1 MEKVIMLKLNKE
13 YKKKYA
19 LNNLKD
25 FYEKVFEKEKINK
38 KEYYDLYYYNCKE
51 NKWAIL
57 SSIDEESF
65 ITFKQQEKLQ
75 IKLMP
80 NLRKMLLPIPK
91 GILDLFKVDYVIT
104 CTLSKEKISYKNNI
118 IRLNKIEEPIL
129 ECINIQM
136 KNKKEKQIIKLY
148 PKLLDKEIELYVVEP
163 RRFYRI
169 KDRILNNPLSQ
180 KLVLS
185 YLDILSLTIKV
196 VITIE
201 E

>member
-1 MEKVIMLKLNKE
+1 MSLQVWLPLNKE
-13 YKKKYA
+13 
-19 LNNLKD
+19 
-25 FYEKVFEKEKINK
+25 
-38 KEYYDLYYYNCKE
+38 
-51 NKWAIL
+51 
-57 SSIDEESF
+57 
-65 ITFKQQEKLQ
+65 
-75 IKLMP
+75 
-80 NLRKMLLPIPK
+80 
-91 GILDLFKVDYVIT
+91 G
-104 CTLSKEKISYKNNI
+104 ISYKNNI

-129 ECINIQM
+129 ECINIEM

-169 KDRILNNPLSQ
+169 KDRILNSPLSQ
-180 KLVLS
+180 KFILS